1 MHDAAA
7 LKRALVVDDEP
18 GHRLMVRAVL
28 SDAGWLVDEAASAEL
43 ALERLRR
50 AKSGAL
56 PDVILLD
63 MRLPGMDGMEAL
75 ECITRLDTSGEP
87 VPVVLL
93 TAYGS
98 VGSAVS
104 AMKRGAFDYLTKPAD
119 NEELLAVMDKARD
132 YGRLLRENK
141 SLRQRM
147 GPGGARLIGES
158 PSMRALKELISQ
170 VGPSEATVLILGE
183 SGTGKELA
191 AEALH
196 EASPRAAKPLIR
208 VNCAALPGELL
219 ESELFGHVKG
229 AFTGALRDKPG
240 RFVLADGGTLFLD
253 EIGEMPPNLQAK
265 LLRVLQDG
273 IVEPVGGVSPIQV
286 DTRII
291 TATNRDLAAEAKS
304 GRFREDLYYRLNVL
318 EMRMPPLRERLDD
331 LPLLVGFLLRK
342 LGEKNRKVVRG
353 VSPAFLE
360 RLSLYAWPGNV
371 RELENVLER
380 ALILSRADTL
390 GPEMLPPHF
399 PGGPGAADAAHG
411 PAAPPTF
418 PDGPMDFEGAEKAAI
433 ERALGVTGGHRERTA
448 EVLGISRRTL
458 QYKLRKFG
466 LARR

>member
-1 MHDAAA
+1 M
-7 LKRALVVDDEP
+7 DETP
-18 GHRLMVRAVL
+18 
-28 SDAGWLVDEAASAEL
+28 SAEK

-50 AKSGAL
+50 GRPGNL
-56 PDVILLD
+56 PDVVLLD

-75 ECITRLDTSGEP
+75 EAINRLEAEGGA

-98 VGSAVS
+98 VGSAVA
-104 AMKRGAFDYLTKPAD
+104 AMKHGAFDYLTKPAD
-119 NEELLAVMDKARD
+119 NDELTAVMDKAWG
-132 YGRLLRENK
+132 YARLLRET
-141 SLRQRM
+141 SPCGSGWAAGSGSSARARACARSRTDR
-147 GPGGARLIGES
+147 PGGPQRGH
-158 PSMRALKELISQ
+158 
-170 VGPSEATVLILGE
+170 GPDLGE

-196 EASPRAAKPLIR
+196 EASPRAEKPLVR

-253 EIGEMPPNLQAK
+253 EIGEMPQNLQAK

-273 IVEPVGGVSPIQV
+273 VVEPVGGVTPIHV

-291 TATNRDLAAEAKS
+291 TATNRDLAAEAKF

-331 LPLLVGFLLRK
+331 LPLLVGLLLRR

-353 VSPAFLE
+353 CPRPFWSAF
-360 RLSLYAWPGNV
+360 RPFVAGQCA
-371 RELENVLER
+371 ELETCW
-380 ALILSRADTL
+380 S
-390 GPEMLPPHF
+390 GP
-399 PGGPGAADAAHG
+399 
-411 PAAPPTF
+411 
-418 PDGPMDFEGAEKAAI
+418 
-433 ERALGVTGGHRERTA
+433 
-448 EVLGISRRTL
+448 
-458 QYKLRKFG
+458 
-466 LARR
+466 

>member
-7 LKRALVVDDEP
+7 QKRALVVDDEP

-28 SDAGWLVDEAASAEL
+28 SDAGWLVDEAASAEQ

-50 AKSGAL
+50 AKSGSV
-56 PDVILLD
+56 PDVVLLD

-75 ECITRLDTSGEP
+75 ECITRLDTSREP

-93 TAYGS
+93 TAYGN

-119 NEELLAVMDKARD
+119 NEELIAVMDKARD
-132 YGRLLRENK
+132 YGRLLRENQN
-141 SLRQRM
+141 LRQRM
-147 GPGGARLIGES
+147 GSGGARLIGES
-158 PSMRALKELISQ
+158 PAMRALKELISQ

-253 EIGEMPPNLQAK
+253 EIGEMPPSLQAK

-318 EMRMPPLRERLDD
+318 EMRMPPLRERLED
-331 LPLLVGFLLRK
+331 LPLLVGYLLRK

-360 RLSLYAWPGNV
+360 RLSLYGWPGNV

-399 PGGPGAADAAHG
+399 PGGPGAPQPHPGGASSPVFD
-411 PAAPPTF
+411 
-418 PDGPMDFEGAEKAAI
+418 DGPMDFEGAEKAAI

-448 EVLGISRRTL
+448 DVLGISRRTL
-458 QYKLRKFG
+458 QYKLRKYG
-466 LARR
+466 LAKR

>member
-1 MHDAAA
+1 MSEKIAE
-7 LKRALVVDDEP
+7 KRALVVDDEP

-28 SDAGWLVDEAASAEL
+28 TDAGWAVDETPSAEK
-43 ALERLRR
+43 ALEKLRG
-50 AKSGAL
+50 AKPGRL
-56 PDVILLD
+56 PDVVLLD

-75 ECITRLDTSGEP
+75 EAINRLETAGES

-104 AMKRGAFDYLTKPAD
+104 AMKHGAFDYLTKPAD
-119 NEELLAVMDKARD
+119 NDELTAVMDKAWG
-132 YGRLLRENK
+132 YARLLRENK
-141 SLRQRM
+141 SLRQRV
-147 GPGGARLIGES
+147 GGGDARLIGES
-158 PSMRALKELISQ
+158 PSMRALKELIAQ

-196 EASPRAAKPLIR
+196 EASPRADKPLIR

-253 EIGEMPPNLQAK
+253 EIGEMPQNLQAK

-273 IVEPVGGVSPIQV
+273 VVEPVGGVTPIHV

-291 TATNRDLAAEAKS
+291 TATNRDLAAEAKF

-331 LPLLVGFLLRK
+331 LPLLVGHLLRR

-360 RLSLYAWPGNV
+360 RLSAYSWPGNV

-380 ALILSRADTL
+380 ALILSRSDTL
-390 GPEMLPPHF
+390 GPEVLPPHF
-399 PGGPGAADAAHG
+399 PGGSGEESRATNSV
-411 PAAPPTF
+411 PPD
-418 PDGPMDFEGAEKAAI
+418 DGPLNFDAAEKATI
-433 ERALGVTGGHRERTA
+433 ERALAAHGGHRERTA
-448 EVLGISRRTL
+448 EALGISRRTL
-458 QYKLRKFG
+458 QYKLRKYG

>member
-1 MHDAAA
+1 MLDATAQ
-7 LKRALVVDDEP
+7 KRVLVVDDEP

-28 SDAGWLVDEAASAEL
+28 SDAGWVVDEAASAEL

-50 AKSGAL
+50 AKSGSE
-56 PDVILLD
+56 PDVVLLD

-119 NEELLAVMDKARD
+119 NDELTAVMDKARD
-132 YGRLLRENK
+132 YSRLLRENK
-141 SLRQRM
+141 ALRQRM
-147 GPGGARLIGES
+147 GSGGARLIGES
-158 PSMRALKELISQ
+158 PAMRTLKELIAQ
-170 VGPSEATVLILGE
+170 VGPSEATVLILGD

-196 EASPRAAKPLIR
+196 EASPRAAKPLVR

-240 RFVLADGGTLFLD
+240 RFLLADGGTLFLD
-253 EIGEMPPNLQAK
+253 EIGEMPPGLQAK

-331 LPLLVGFLLRK
+331 LPLLVGHLLRK

-360 RLSLYAWPGNV
+360 RLSMYDWPGNV

-380 ALILSRADTL
+380 ALILSRSDTL

-399 PGGPGAADAAHG
+399 PGGPGAADPGRALT
-411 PAAPPTF
+411 PPVVL
-418 PDGPMDFEGAEKAAI
+418 DNGPMDFEGAEKAAI
-433 ERALGVTGGHRERTA
+433 ERALGATGGHRERTA
-448 EVLGISRRTL
+448 DLLGISRRTL
-458 QYKLRKFG
+458 QYKLRKYG

>member
-1 MHDAAA
+1 MSEKIAE
-7 LKRALVVDDEP
+7 KRALVVDDEP

-28 SDAGWLVDEAASAEL
+28 TDAGWAVDETPSAEK
-43 ALERLRR
+43 ALEKLRG
-50 AKSGAL
+50 AKPGRL
-56 PDVILLD
+56 PDVVLLD

-75 ECITRLDTSGEP
+75 EAINRLETAGES

-104 AMKRGAFDYLTKPAD
+104 AMKHGAFDYLTKPAD
-119 NEELLAVMDKARD
+119 NDELTAVMDKAWD
-132 YGRLLRENK
+132 YARLLRENK
-141 SLRQRM
+141 SLRQRV
-147 GPGGARLIGES
+147 GGGVRLIGES
-158 PSMRALKELISQ
+158 PSMRALKELIAQ

-196 EASPRAAKPLIR
+196 EASPRAEKPLVR

-253 EIGEMPPNLQAK
+253 EIGEMPQNLQAK

-273 IVEPVGGVSPIQV
+273 VVEPVGGVTPIHV

-291 TATNRDLAAEAKS
+291 TATNRDLATEAKF

-331 LPLLVGFLLRK
+331 LPLLVGHLLRR

-360 RLSLYAWPGNV
+360 RLSAYSWPGNV

-380 ALILSRADTL
+380 ALILSRSDTL
-390 GPEMLPPHF
+390 GPEVLPPHF
-399 PGGPGAADAAHG
+399 PGGGGEESRATDSR
-411 PAAPPTF
+411 PPD
-418 PDGPMDFEGAEKAAI
+418 DGPMDFDSAEKATI
-433 ERALGVTGGHRERTA
+433 ERALAAHGGHRERTA
-448 EVLGISRRTL
+448 EALGVSRRTL
-458 QYKLRKFG
+458 QYKLRKYG
-466 LARR
+466 LAKR

>member
-1 MHDAAA
+1 MQNDAAR
-7 LKRALVVDDEP
+7 KRALVVDDEP

-28 SDAGWLVDEAASAEL
+28 SDAGWLVDEAANAEQ
-43 ALERLRR
+43 AIERLRR
-50 AKSGAL
+50 ARPGGL
-56 PDVILLD
+56 PDVVLLD

-75 ECITRLDTSGEP
+75 ECITRLDTAGEP

-98 VGSAVS
+98 VGSAVA

-119 NEELLAVMDKARD
+119 NDELIAVMDKARG
-132 YGRLLRENK
+132 YARLLRENK
-141 SLRQRM
+141 TLRQRM
-147 GPGGARLIGES
+147 GPGGMRLIGES
-158 PSMRALKELISQ
+158 PSMRALKELIAQ
-170 VGPSEATVLILGE
+170 VAPSEATVLILGE

-196 EASPRAAKPLIR
+196 EASPRAGKPLVR

-253 EIGEMPPNLQAK
+253 EIGEMPQNLQAK

-291 TATNRDLAAEAKS
+291 AATNRDLAAEAKA

-331 LPLLVGFLLRK
+331 LPLLVGHLLRK

-353 VSPAFLE
+353 VTPAFLE
-360 RLSLYAWPGNV
+360 RLAAYAWPGNV

-399 PGGPGAADAAHG
+399 PGGPGG
-411 PAAPPTF
+411 PDQDRPAGAPPLLDT
-418 PDGPMDFEGAEKAAI
+418 GPMDFEGAEKAAI
-433 ERALGVTGGHRERTA
+433 ERALGATGGHRERTA
-448 EVLGISRRTL
+448 ELLGISRRTL
-458 QYKLRKFG
+458 QYKLRKYG

>member
-1 MHDAAA
+1 MHDAEA
-7 LKRALVVDDEP
+7 LKRVLVVDDEP

-28 SDAGWLVDEAASAEL
+28 SDAGWLVDEAASAEQ

-50 AKSGAL
+50 AKSGSV
-56 PDVILLD
+56 PDVVLLD

-75 ECITRLDTSGEP
+75 ECITRLDTSREP

-93 TAYGS
+93 TAYGN

-119 NEELLAVMDKARD
+119 NEELIAVMDKARD
-132 YGRLLRENK
+132 FGRLLRENQN
-141 SLRQRM
+141 LRQRM
-147 GPGGARLIGES
+147 GSGGARLIGES
-158 PSMRALKELISQ
+158 PVMRALKELISQ
-170 VGPSEATVLILGE
+170 VGPSEATVLVLGE

-273 IVEPVGGVSPIQV
+273 LVEPVGGVSPIQV

-331 LPLLVGFLLRK
+331 LPLLVGYLLRK

-360 RLSLYAWPGNV
+360 RLSLYGWPGNV

-380 ALILSRADTL
+380 ALILSRSDTL

-399 PGGPGAADAAHG
+399 PGGPGAAQPHPGAASA
-411 PAAPPTF
+411 PAF
-418 PDGPMDFEGAEKAAI
+418 NDGPMDFEGAEKAAI

-448 EVLGISRRTL
+448 DVLGISRRTL
-458 QYKLRKFG
+458 QYKLRKYG